1 MCGWKIGYNNI
12 VVEVYDE
19 FVKGRARTKLLAVVL
34 SVQSDVEM
42 LSIRA
47 MEEYAK
53 KNHIS
58 GEEAGEIF
66 HQNHIFEKIMIQHE
80 YLHQVSMEE
89 VMEYVEQEI
98 KKATHKLTVF
108 HGTTRRFKQ
117 IDLKKSHNR
126 RDFGMGFYTT
136 ILEKQAKEWAYRL
149 SLRERSDKYY
159 VYQYIFEEKESIKV
173 KRFDSLSKEWLEFI
187 RKNRVEGGIQ
197 HGYDVVVGP
206 VADDKTMETI
216 QLYIADILTA
226 DEAVERLR
234 YNQVNNQIS
243 FHTQKALDC
252 LSFVRRNVYE

>member
-1 MCGWKIGYNNI
+1 M
-12 VVEVYDE
+12 
-19 FVKGRARTKLLAVVL
+19 
-34 SVQSDVEM
+34 SVQSDIEI

-58 GEEAGEIF
+58 GDETSEIF
-66 HQNHIFEKIMIQHE
+66 HQNHIFEKMMIQHE

-98 KKATHKLTVF
+98 GKDMHRLTVF
-108 HGTTRRFKQ
+108 HGTIKRFEQ

-136 ILEKQAKEWAYRL
+136 ILKNQAKEWAYRL
-149 SLRERSDKYY
+149 SLREKAEKYY
-159 VYQYIFEEKESIKV
+159 VYQYTFEEKEEVKV
-173 KRFDSLSKEWLEFI
+173 KRFDYLSKEWLEFI
-187 RKNRVEGGIQ
+187 RKNRVEGGVQ
-197 HGYDVVVGP
+197 HEYDVVIGP

-243 FHTQKALDC
+243 FHSQKALDC
-252 LSFVRRNVYE
+252 LRLVRRNVYE